1 MENGLGEKAD
11 DRTLND
17 SIISWKRKRSLAA
30 VSGCRSYQRAL
41 HLAPWEPNLYTDIA
55 IASELSLYSEEKHR
69 VDLKTWYLFTI
80 PLMIFYVFEVHLTFI
95 LCDRSLS
102 EKMCLGGLLLE
113 GHNNEF
119 WVTLGCLSNHN
130 VLKQHALIRGL
141 QLDVSLA
148 IAWAYLGKVLYNLSI
163 SRLHGSFNL
172 LCYSWII
179 KSYLGVQNN
188 DCCDRMLKLLHW
200 PLELVEPRSVEVI

>member
-1 MENGLGEKAD
+1 MENGLGEKDD

-41 HLAPWEPNLYTDIA
+41 HLAPWEPNLYADIA
-55 IASELSLYSEEKHR
+55 IASELSLYSEEKNR

-80 PLMIFYVFEVHLTFI
+80 PLMIFYVFEVHLTFT

-102 EKMCLGGLLLE
+102 EKMCLGALLIE

-130 VLKQHALIRGL
+130 VLKQHAFIRGL

-172 LCYSWII
+172 LCYS
-179 KSYLGVQNN
+179 
-188 DCCDRMLKLLHW
+188 
-200 PLELVEPRSVEVI
+200 